1 MVVASQQE
9 RGNLMTNI
17 TSGHVRAFQAV
28 RSQLYDNITLA
39 SCLINNEPGVA
50 IVMVDDAGENKIAV
64 MPLFVSITE
73 SMNLVFEGQGTFGG
87 SGDGGPKDPRE
98 EFEVNKEILQPAPH

>member
-1 MVVASQQE
+1 MS
-9 RGNLMTNI
+9 NI
-17 TSGHVRAFQAV
+17 QSGHVRAFQAV
-28 RSQLYDNITLA
+28 RSHLYDNITLA

-87 SGDGGPKDPRE
+87 SGDGGPKSVRE
-98 EFEVNKEILQPAPH
+98 AFTDNKAMVAPSPS